1 MRERREYWARAG
13 GYESNL
19 AVADPGHLRQPDRPE
34 VEWNQ
39 RPRNLLIP
47 GHLIM
52 PHLGMP
58 RLERPCNVLSGRGLV
73 RPQNSATQAATQA
86 YRVKSDTQQTH
97 CVLQTEIRR
106 V

>member
-1 MRERREYWARAG
+1 
-13 GYESNL
+13 
-19 AVADPGHLRQPDRPE
+19 
-34 VEWNQ
+34 
-39 RPRNLLIP
+39 
-47 GHLIM
+47 M